1 LKAKED
7 LARLFNDALAKAG
20 LAAASV
26 ETFATP
32 RRLALIA
39 TGLPLA
45 TEAVSEETKGP
56 KVGAPPQAM
65 EGFLRKTGLSQDQ
78 LVERHGVY
86 YAVAQKAGRQ
96 TVDVLAEAIPA
107 IIRAFPWPKSQRWG
121 AASASTESLR
131 WVRPLQG
138 IVALL
143 GDAVVHCEI
152 EGIVSGAETMGHRFH
167 HSGPIIIENAGD
179 YIEKLRDAHILVHF
193 SERCRIIRDGA
204 KAAAEAAGLTL
215 VEDEGLVIENAGL
228 TEWPVPMLGRFDPA
242 FLDVPQ
248 EVIQLTAR
256 VNQKY
261 FVCHSPLPPAG
272 GAGGGPELHAGAP
285 SPNPSRTR
293 EGDLANAFVC
303 TANIDA
309 HDKGAAIVAGNEKVL
324 AARLSDAKFFWEQD
338 LKVAL
343 DDQAQKLAQITFHE
357 KLGSVA
363 DKVER
368 VAKLARWL
376 VEQGIVGPRSPA
388 QAGAQPATNE
398 SSDAVLDPGL
408 RRGTQDLDGAPN
420 PNVTPAK
427 AGGQLRSEP
436 LESTGQEMDSRLRGN
451 DEDISVRAFAD
462 QAERAAKPARWLV
475 EKDIVGP
482 RSPAQTGAQPA
493 TNESSDQV
501 LDPGLRRGTQDL
513 ADQAERAAR
522 LCKADLVTGM
532 VGEFPELQGI
542 MGGYY
547 ARAQGE
553 SDAVADAIRDHYKP
567 VGQGDDVPTAP
578 VAVAVSLAD
587 KLDTIVSFLA
597 IDEKPTGSKDPFAI
611 RRAAIGLIQLI
622 VINDLRLPLFAI
634 SSNALFGLAETAFSM
649 VNELGAEVQN
659 YTEILANLQA
669 LETAGFSDNEFI
681 QLNLPDVQ
689 NVRESGAMNLLLLVR
704 AKFSAGPKA
713 FIAEVNDFFAD
724 RLKVQQ
730 REAGVR
736 HDLIDAVFSL
746 GGEDDLVRLLA
757 RVKALQAYITTA
769 EGANL
774 LAAYKRAANIL
785 KQAESSSPST
795 RDGEGDRSAQP
806 RGGGAP
812 PSVAD
817 ATATSPSRVDGEEL
831 ALLTALDA
839 AEPKAAAALSVEDFE
854 GAMAALATLR
864 APIDAFFEAVM
875 VNDPDQDKR
884 TFRLGLLA
892 RFRDAVHQV
901 ADFSKIEG

>member
-1 LKAKED
+1 MDGKEWVGSVTDFLLELRSEEIPARMQVKAKED

-39 TGLPLA
+39 TGLPMA

-56 KVGAPPQAM
+56 KLGAPPQAM
-65 EGFLRKTGLSQDQ
+65 EGFLRKTGLTQDQ
-78 LVERHGVY
+78 LIERDGVY
-86 YAVAQKAGRQ
+86 FAVVEKAGRQ
-96 TVDVLAEAIPA
+96 TADVLAEAIPA

-121 AASASTESLR
+121 AASVSTESLR

-143 GDAVVHCEI
+143 GDDVVPSEI
-152 EGIVSGAETMGHRFH
+152 DGICSGAATMGHRFH
-167 HSGPIIIENAGD
+167 HSGTIHIANAAD
-179 YIEKLRDAHILVHF
+179 YAAKLRDAHVLVHF

-204 KAAAEAAGLTL
+204 KAAAEAAGLSL
-215 VEDEGLVIENAGL
+215 VADEGLVIENTGL
-228 TEWPVPMLGRFDPA
+228 TEWPVPMLGRFDGG

-261 FVCHSPLPPAG
+261 FVCHDKAG
-272 GAGGGPELHAGAP
+272 K
-285 SPNPSRTR
+285 
-293 EGDLANAFVC
+293 LANAFVC

-309 HDKGAAIVAGNEKVL
+309 HDNGTAIVAGNEKVL

-343 DDQAQKLAQITFHE
+343 DDQAKKLAQITFHE

-363 DKVER
+363 DKVDR

-376 VEQGIVGPRSPA
+376 VEEGIVK
-388 QAGAQPATNE
+388 GA
-398 SSDAVLDPGL
+398 S
-408 RRGTQDLDGAPN
+408 
-420 PNVTPAK
+420 
-427 AGGQLRSEP
+427 
-436 LESTGQEMDSRLRGN
+436 
-451 DEDISVRAFAD
+451 AD
-462 QAERAAKPARWLV
+462 
-475 EKDIVGP
+475 D
-482 RSPAQTGAQPA
+482 
-493 TNESSDQV
+493 
-501 LDPGLRRGTQDL
+501 
-513 ADQAERAAR
+513 AERAAR

-532 VGEFPELQGI
+532 VGDFPELQGI

-578 VAVAVSLAD
+578 VTVAVSLAD
-587 KLDTIVSFLA
+587 KLDTLA
-597 IDEKPTGSKDPFAI
+597 QFFAAGMPPTGSKDPFAL
-611 RRAAIGLIQLI
+611 RRAAIGFLSLLLQ
-622 VINDLRLPLFAI
+622 NDLRSSLKGMLVATGAGASFAI
-634 SSNALFGLAETAFSM
+634 
-649 VNELGAEVQN
+649 
-659 YTEILANLQA
+659 
-669 LETAGFSDNEFI
+669 LEEFLI
-681 QLNLPDVQ
+681 
-689 NVRESGAMNLLLLVR
+689 
-704 AKFSAGPKA
+704 
-713 FIAEVNDFFAD
+713 D

-757 RVKALQAYITTA
+757 RVKALQAYISTA

-785 KQAESSSPST
+785 KGSDPVSPALDT
-795 RDGEGDRSAQP
+795 ARDALM
-806 RGGGAP
+806 
-812 PSVAD
+812 AD
-817 ATATSPSRVDGEEL
+817 PADI
-831 ALLTALDA
+831 ALLSALDI
-839 AEPKAAAALSVEDFE
+839 AEPQAKKALEAEQFED
-854 GAMAALATLR
+854 AMAALATLR
-864 APIDAFFEAVM
+864 APIDRFFEEVM
-875 VNDPDQDKR
+875 VNDENAAKR
-884 TFRLGLLA
+884 AFRLGLLA
-892 RFRDAVHQV
+892 RFRDAVTQV